1 MADPT
6 PTNETS
12 ENETV
17 DAQAFYLAQQEA
29 DIQRMREAGHED
41 SARYLEVMRDN
52 ADKAVYQDADTGAQV
67 TILDGDSESIKPY
80 IEMTY
85 SRALEFEGG
94 LEQLIESVRENSQKD
109 VDAGT
114 LTQAAMDKRLE
125 MVTEAGTD
133 SAKYAEL
140 RFANNDFFAE
150 QAGLAGQDADSAN
163 DVTLIQNVPQVT
175 STTSVINDDGT
186 QGEPETEIIREASN
200 LTNDTLNMDT
210 LIKVADGNQLTA
222 AGNLYVMSDIM
233 AEMMGR
239 PMGIDPVEVFK
250 DKFDELLAEH
260 GSVDALATH
269 LEQNM
274 SELTGDQAISPEM
287 QTGILEAVRNSEG
300 DSARFAATV
309 MNDVMPAL
317 TPTPTNPG
325 ADPAAEVVE
334 NERRATD
341 LQNLLGPGGLNFDLG
356 GNEGLLNIVGMFIA
370 IFTGQDPET
379 VIAELRQQNQPEG
392 TGETPTTD
400 PSANGGLAAREE
412 TPSTPTTPVT
422 PVVAGGGQGNTSDPS
437 IEEPV
442 TKDDVEERAMQIAHE
457 SLTSNA
463 AFAAVQ
469 SQLDNINA
477 DLDAKEASGEL
488 TGEER
493 SAAWHQQTEGLLEQ
507 MGAMATQVK
516 NDAREFAANEMGVDF
531 ASMYPELAAPADG
544 EPEVTV
550 ADNTP
555 QNDTAVVGTPDETT
569 NVVPDEVDVAD
580 VTVEEPTEEVVEVV
594 SVDEDKGYVESP
606 MGGPV
611 TYAVDIPV
619 NGEPVRS
626 AEGDLYQFADGGNL
640 SSGFD
645 GSVNPTQVAMVD
657 PFADA
662 MAALEKIGYD
672 SPSNNSLNTM
682 MA

>member
-1 MADPT
+1 MATGNTIAADNYPDGATIEVAQRETTDP
-6 PTNETS
+6 
-12 ENETV
+12 
-17 DAQAFYLAQQEA
+17 QAYYLAQQEA
-29 DIQRMREAGHED
+29 DIQRMRDAGHED
-41 SARYLEVMRDN
+41 SARFLEVMRDN

-67 TILDGDSESIKPY
+67 TILDGDAESIKPY
-80 IEMTY
+80 IDMTY

-163 DVTLIQNVPQVT
+163 DVTLVQNVPQVT
-175 STTSVINDDGT
+175 SETSVINDDGT
-186 QGEPETEIIREASN
+186 QGEPKTEVIREASN
-200 LTNDTLNMDT
+200 LTSDNVNMDT

-222 AGNLYVMSDIM
+222 AGSIYVMSDIM
-233 AEMMGR
+233 AEVMGR
-239 PMGIDPVEVFK
+239 PMGIDPAEAFK

-260 GSVDALATH
+260 GSVDTLATH

-274 SELTGDQAISPEM
+274 SELTGGEAISPEV
-287 QTGILEAVRNSEG
+287 QAGILEAVRNSEG

-309 MNDVMPAL
+309 MNDVMPA
-317 TPTPTNPG
+317 PAPANPG
-325 ADPAAEVVE
+325 AVSDPAAEVVE

-356 GNEGLLNIVGMFIA
+356 GNEMLLNIVGMFIA
-370 IFTGQDPET
+370 MFTGQEPEA
-379 VIAELRQQNQPEG
+379 VIAELKQQNQPEADG
-392 TGETPTTD
+392 AVVDNTVV
-400 PSANGGLAAREE
+400 NGGGIGARE
-412 TPSTPTTPVT
+412 TTPTTPVT
-422 PVVAGGGQGNTSDPS
+422 PVVASGGQQTNVDDAS
-437 IEEPV
+437 IEEPA
-442 TKDDVEERAMQIAHE
+442 TKDDVEKRAGQIAHE

-463 AFAAVQ
+463 AFMAVQ
-469 SQLDNINA
+469 DQVSAIRA
-477 DLDAKEASGEL
+477 DLDAKVASGEM
-488 TGEER
+488 TSEEMGL
-493 SAAWHQQTEGLLEQ
+493 AWSQQTEGLFEQ

-516 NDAREFAANEMGVDF
+516 NDAREFAANELGADF
-531 ASMYPELAAPADG
+531 AAMYPELATPAEE

-550 ADNTP
+550 ADNTT
-555 QNDTAVVGTPDETT
+555 QNDSVV
-569 NVVPDEVDVAD
+569 VDATD
-580 VTVEEPTEEVVEVV
+580 VTIEESAEEVVEVV
-594 SVDEDKGYVESP
+594 SVDTDKGYVESP
-606 MGGPV
+606 TGGPV

-682 MA
+682 TA

>member
-1 MADPT
+1 MATGNTIAADDYPDGATIEVAQRETTDP
-6 PTNETS
+6 
-12 ENETV
+12 
-17 DAQAFYLAQQEA
+17 QAYYLAQQEA
-29 DIQRMREAGHED
+29 DIQRMRDAGHED
-41 SARYLEVMRDN
+41 SARFLEVMRDN

-67 TILDGDSESIKPY
+67 TILDGDAESIKPY
-80 IEMTY
+80 IDMTY

-163 DVTLIQNVPQVT
+163 DVTLVQNVPQIT
-175 STTSVINDDGT
+175 SETSVINDDGT
-186 QGEPETEIIREASN
+186 QGEPKTEVIREASN
-200 LTNDTLNMDT
+200 LTSDNVNMDT

-222 AGNLYVMSDIM
+222 AGSIYVMSDIM
-233 AEMMGR
+233 AEVMGR
-239 PMGIDPVEVFK
+239 PMGIDPAEAFK

-274 SELTGDQAISPEM
+274 SELTGGETISPEV
-287 QTGILEAVRNSEG
+287 QAGILEAVRNSEG

-309 MNDVMPAL
+309 MNDVMPAAA
-317 TPTPTNPG
+317 PANPG
-325 ADPAAEVVE
+325 TVSDPAAEVVE

-379 VIAELRQQNQPEG
+379 VIAELRQQNQPEVA
-392 TGETPTTD
+392 GETPATN
-400 PSANGGLAAREE
+400 PSANGGLGAREQ
-412 TPSTPTTPVT
+412 TPGTPTTPVT

-437 IEEPV
+437 IEEPA
-442 TKDDVEERAMQIAHE
+442 TKEDVEKRAGEIAHE
-457 SLTSNA
+457 SLTTNA
-463 AFAAVQ
+463 AFIAVQ
-469 SQLDNINA
+469 NQLDNINA

-488 TGEER
+488 TSEER

-516 NDAREFAANEMGVDF
+516 NDAREFAANELGADF
-531 ASMYPELAAPADG
+531 AAMYPELAPPAEE

-550 ADNTP
+550 ADNTT
-555 QNDTAVVGTPDETT
+555 QNDSVV
-569 NVVPDEVDVAD
+569 VDATD
-580 VTVEEPTEEVVEVV
+580 VTIEESAEEVVEVV
-594 SVDEDKGYVESP
+594 SVDTDKGYVESP
-606 MGGPV
+606 TGGAV

-682 MA
+682 TA